1 MMVNPQWLRSFA
13 VLADLGNFTRT
24 AEHLNLTQAAV
35 SQHIRNL
42 EQQFGSLLIRHHR
55 HVELTPA
62 GSALLDYFRE
72 LERAGRA
79 LGARLS
85 AAEQDVGDISLVT
98 PGSIGLALY
107 PLLLDYQQDHPGLTI
122 RHRFAPDSEVL
133 EAVLSNRFEMGI
145 LTYNPD
151 NDRIKAERFAE
162 EPLELILPAAT
173 PYVGFETL
181 TELGFIDHPDGI
193 GMATRLLSR
202 RYPEAPSIREIKTRG
217 FSNQVSLILEPV
229 SRGLGFTVLPSF
241 ARRAFHRQEAL
252 QVVECGNPVVDT
264 LWLIY
269 RSEWPLSSRA
279 RRAIDGLKKHLE
291 KPKLIVD

>member
-13 VLADLGNFTRT
+13 VLAELGNFTRT
-24 AEHLNLTQAAV
+24 ADHLNLTQAAV

-42 EQQFGSLLIRHHR
+42 EHQYGTLLIRHHR
-55 HVELTPA
+55 HVELTPT

-72 LERAGRA
+72 MERAGRA
-79 LGARLS
+79 LDARLS
-85 AAEQDVGDISLVT
+85 AAEQDVGDISLVS

-107 PLLLDYQQDHPGLTI
+107 PLLLDYQEAHPGLII
-122 RHRFAPDSEVL
+122 RHRFAPDTEVL
-133 EAVLSNRFEMGI
+133 EAVLSNRFEMGV
-145 LTYNPD
+145 LTYKPD

-181 TELGFIDHPDGI
+181 AELGFIDHPDGI
-193 GMATRLLSR
+193 GMAIRLLSR
-202 RYPEAPSIREIKTRG
+202 RYPDAPSVREIQTRG
-217 FSNQVSLILEPV
+217 FSNQVGLILEPV
-229 SRGLGFTVLPSF
+229 SRGLGFTVLPRF
-241 ARRAFHRQEAL
+241 ARCAFYKQEAL

-279 RRAIDGLKKHLE
+279 RRAIDELQHHLG
-291 KPKLIVD
+291 VTTGHM